1 MIRDPR
7 AGVVP
12 RANSVQTR
20 PAATSQTGAVMD
32 THRECTAEHAA
43 SNPPGRAAYDWRMT
57 VPRLSLSPQ
66 PATDLTADVL
76 VVGVTSSTHGPVVV
90 GLDGVDAVAGLGDQL
105 AAIGFTGG
113 RDDVR
118 RIPSSIPSVGSI
130 TVVGLGA
137 DAAGPES
144 LRYAAGTASRSIRG
158 VDAVVVALPTA
169 TADDVQAVIEGLAIA
184 AYSYDDYRSAVKAE
198 KRVPTEFVVATAV
211 PVDDAIVERA
221 VAIADATHVVR
232 DLVNMPPAD
241 LYPES
246 FANRAVELADG
257 LPLTVTVLDEQGL
270 ADGGFGGILGVG
282 QGSSRG
288 PRLVKV
294 EYSPADAPAHIA
306 IVGKGITFDTGGLS
320 LKPPASMVGM
330 KYDMTGAATALGVVV
345 AAARTALPVRMTA
358 WLCLAENMP
367 SGTAIRPNDV
377 LTIRGGTTVEVLNTD
392 AEGRLVL
399 ADGIVAASEEHPDA
413 IIDVATLTGAAVV
426 AMGNRYTAVMGDAQL
441 VSRVVAA
448 GDRTGEPMWAMPLPR
463 ELRALLDSDV
473 ADIANVKIGNTAGGM
488 LIAGVFLSQFVGR
501 SGDDESPRIPWAHLD
516 IAGPANNAA
525 GGYGFT
531 GKGPTGVAVRALFEL
546 ADEFSRG

>member
-1 MIRDPR
+1 
-7 AGVVP
+7 
-12 RANSVQTR
+12 
-20 PAATSQTGAVMD
+20 
-32 THRECTAEHAA
+32 
-43 SNPPGRAAYDWRMT
+43 MT